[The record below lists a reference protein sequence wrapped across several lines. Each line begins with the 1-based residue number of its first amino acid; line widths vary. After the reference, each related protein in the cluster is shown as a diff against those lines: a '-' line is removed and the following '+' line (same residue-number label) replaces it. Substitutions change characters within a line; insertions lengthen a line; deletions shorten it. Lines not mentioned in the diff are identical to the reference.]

1 MMKNSS
7 QYRLFNDDSEQF
19 EFEKYI
25 KELKKRMQLGGL
37 LIVSETIIKQGF
49 FREVIEK

>member
-7 QYRLFNDDSEQF
+7 QYRLFTDDNDQI
-19 EFEKYI
+19 EFEKYMT
-25 KELKKRMQLGGL
+25 ELKKRMQIGGL